1 MSGGMSTTLN
11 DVATFIRGITFK
23 PEDVVPVG
31 SPNSVACMRT
41 KNVQAKLDLSDVW
54 GVSAFFVKR
63 RDQYLQ
69 PGDVLVSSANSW
81 NLVGK
86 CCWVPELPW
95 QSTFGGFISALRPD
109 MSKVD
114 PRYLYRWFASDRVQT
129 IVRSFGQQTTN
140 ISNLNVDRCLRL
152 EIPLPPLV
160 EQRRIATILDKA
172 DALRARRRAALAQLD
187 ALTQSVFLDMFGSPV
202 TNPAGWPAVA
212 FSEICDRVT
221 VGIVVKPA
229 SYYVPNGVPALRSLN
244 IKPGKIVLEDL
255 VYFSQSDNDT
265 KLAKT
270 KLRTNDVVIVRTGQP
285 GTAAVV
291 PSELDGVNAIDL
303 LIASPQ
309 NELGDPT
316 FLCTFFNSAGGRD
329 LVLSKQRGQV
339 QKHLNVGSLNEAIIP
354 LPPIDLQRTF
364 ARRIGAIEKL
374 KASHHASCAAL
385 DGLFASL
392 QDRAFRGEL

>member
-1 MSGGMSTTLN
+1 
-11 DVATFIRGITFK
+11 
-23 PEDVVPVG
+23 
-31 SPNSVACMRT
+31 
-41 KNVQAKLDLSDVW
+41 
-54 GVSAFFVKR
+54 
-63 RDQYLQ
+63 
-69 PGDVLVSSANSW
+69 
-81 NLVGK
+81 
-86 CCWVPELPW
+86 
-95 QSTFGGFISALRPD
+95 
-109 MSKVD
+109 
-114 PRYLYRWFASDRVQT
+114 
-129 IVRSFGQQTTN
+129 
-140 ISNLNVDRCLRL
+140 
-152 EIPLPPLV
+152 
-160 EQRRIATILDKA
+160 
-172 DALRARRRAALAQLD
+172 
-187 ALTQSVFLDMFGSPV
+187 MFGSPV

>member
-1 MSGGMSTTLN
+1 MSTTLN